1 MTETP
6 KETLQRYL
14 QVARDAILWKLDG
27 LSPYDQRRPL
37 VPTGSN
43 LLGLVKHLA
52 GVEFGYFGEVFA
64 RPVADLPAWYDDED
78 EPNVDMFATAEET
91 GDEIVALYRRAWAH
105 TDVTVAEL
113 PLDAEG
119 EVPWWSAERRRVT
132 LEQILVHVIAETH
145 RHAGHADLLRE
156 LIDESAGLRPDNTN
170 LPDVDPD
177 WWVAYR
183 ERLELIA
190 REAES

>member
-1 MTETP
+1 MPETA
-6 KETLQRYL
+6 KEILQRYL
-14 QVARDAILWKLDG
+14 QTARDAILWKLEG
-27 LSPYDQRRPL
+27 LTPYDQRRPL
-37 VPTGSN
+37 VPTGTN

-64 RPVADLPAWYDDED
+64 RPVADLPLWYYSED
-78 EPNVDMFATAEET
+78 EPNVDMFATAEESAS
-91 GDEIVALYRRAWAH
+91 EIVALYHRAWAH
-105 TDVTVAEL
+105 TDATVAEL
-113 PLDAEG
+113 PLDAAG

-132 LEQILVHVIAETH
+132 LQQVLVHVIAETH

-156 LIDESAGLRPDNTN
+156 LIDSAAGVRPDNSN
-170 LPDVDPD
+170 LPDVEPD
-177 WWVAYR
+177 WWAAYR